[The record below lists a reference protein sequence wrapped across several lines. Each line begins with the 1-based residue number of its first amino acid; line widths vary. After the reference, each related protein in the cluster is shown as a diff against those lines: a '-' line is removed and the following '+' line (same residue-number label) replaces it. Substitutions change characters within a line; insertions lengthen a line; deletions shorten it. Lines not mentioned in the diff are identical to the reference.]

1 MEMYKNEITGVILH
15 NQSQNSATF
24 QEKVQFKMKTYTY
37 GTLSS
42 THETRKQINQQRL
55 GAIEHFQSNTMPKT
69 NSKSTQKND
78 TY

>member
-1 MEMYKNEITGVILH
+1 MYKNGITGVILH

-42 THETRKQINQQRL
+42 TRETWKEINQQRL
-55 GAIEHFQSNTMPKT
+55 GANEHFQSNTMPKP
-69 NSKSTQKND
+69 NSKSTHKND